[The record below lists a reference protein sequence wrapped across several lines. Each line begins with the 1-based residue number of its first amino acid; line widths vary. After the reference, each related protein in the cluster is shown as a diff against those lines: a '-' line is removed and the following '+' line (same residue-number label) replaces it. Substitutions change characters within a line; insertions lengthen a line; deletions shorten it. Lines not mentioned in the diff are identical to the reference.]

1 NRNAMDPTSTVQAQN
16 AYTAR
21 VDHNI
26 GQNNFFWFRIS
37 GSLQYK
43 NASGG
48 RPALPQSQEFR
59 ARNIGMSY
67 VHTFGASSVL
77 QAQFGTSKFVTP
89 LDRNFTTVDTSFFK
103 QQGFADSMTSN
114 FIENKRIDPSMNV
127 TDWFAN
133 GGYYTYNRPSD
144 DKQYKVNFS
153 KVHGS
158 HIIKAGWDLASTD
171 NQLNIALAQAT
182 FTTLQTAAPQSTGT
196 TGSALASYL
205 LGLPD
210 TAGRRNTIETMR
222 WGGVMGMY
230 IQDQWK
236 ATPKLTINYGLRYDR
251 NFIPPFGR
259 EEDNNM
265 YTGSIDFNRGVYVL
279 LKAPPSCA
287 VAKTAPCL
295 PSGSLPDHVELSPTG
310 KITKDPTKQFQP
322 RLGLAYRVRPA
333 TVIRASAGIVFDNWS
348 GVQQA
353 SRNYA
358 GMWPSIGFVSVS
370 NLNPANAVASTKAT
384 DPLPSGVIPAATP
397 FLVTGYYLA
406 PDWKNAYS
414 VQYNFGLQHQVGSS
428 TVLSATYVG
437 SGTHRLDVGGL
448 YNVATTPGPGTAS
461 LRYPYPYIVP
471 QNYTRPWGN
480 ASYQSLQ
487 LMADGRFTR
496 GLTYRFSY
504 TWAKSIDTGSSGFFG
519 AEDYSVQ
526 NPYNI
531 GEDRSVSGFDLT
543 HVFSASWV
551 YQLPFGTGK
560 ALQTGNKAADY
571 IIGNW
576 QFNGITL
583 LRSGAPFNLTV
594 TGDLANTGNTN
605 YLRPNVVGDWHLSN
619 RSPAAWFKTSAFD
632 TPPYYTFGNA
642 GRNVMRA
649 DWMRNFDLSVFRQ
662 FPLKGDRSKLE
673 LRAEAFNT
681 FNTPCYSAPTANRS
695 SGDFGK
701 IFSTANAARQL
712 QLSLKLIF

>member
-1 NRNAMDPTSTVQAQN
+1 
-16 AYTAR
+16 
-21 VDHNI
+21 
-26 GQNNFFWFRIS
+26 
-37 GSLQYK
+37 
-43 NASGG
+43 
-48 RPALPQSQEFR
+48 
-59 ARNIGMSY
+59 
-67 VHTFGASSVL
+67 
-77 QAQFGTSKFVTP
+77 
-89 LDRNFTTVDTSFFK
+89 
-103 QQGFADSMTSN
+103 
-114 FIENKRIDPSMNV
+114 
-127 TDWFAN
+127 
-133 GGYYTYNRPSD
+133 
-144 DKQYKVNFS
+144 
-153 KVHGS
+153 
-158 HIIKAGWDLASTD
+158 
-171 NQLNIALAQAT
+171 
-182 FTTLQTAAPQSTGT
+182 
-196 TGSALASYL
+196 
-205 LGLPD
+205 
-210 TAGRRNTIETMR
+210 
-222 WGGVMGMY
+222 
-230 IQDQWK
+230 
-236 ATPKLTINYGLRYDR
+236 
-251 NFIPPFGR
+251 
-259 EEDNNM
+259 
-265 YTGSIDFNRGVYVL
+265 
-279 LKAPPSCA
+279 APPSCA

-576 QFNGITL
+576 QFNGIAL